1 MIRSF
6 GVVVLWSQDCIG
18 CSKVPA
24 GKLPGNII
32 LLYINNCWIG
42 QQTSLNL
49 VTDDASYYYCFG
61 NEATSRVFLFIFT
74 NRHALSGN
82 VANNTEICY
91 FFFLNYSWSFP
102 TF

>member
-49 VTDDASYYYCFG
+49 VTDDASYYYYVLEMKQLAGFFC
-61 NEATSRVFLFIFT
+61 LFSQIDMPSLVMWPIIQKF
-74 NRHALSGN
+74 
-82 VANNTEICY
+82 VI
-91 FFFLNYSWSFP
+91 FFF
-102 TF
+102 